1 MIVARNAITSDEFS
15 SNPLYSMLGYD
26 SITELTANLPASSL
40 MLDESS
46 SETEDETE
54 DPDDTLAE
62 ASKTVTTIVS
72 QCFTFGLSRLVSSR
86 KEKQLNA
93 ELEAMVAES
102 ELKQATSDTAEA
114 LASRG
119 EETLTRAVF
128 EQRLA
133 AMQASMQASHE
144 KEMAK
149 LRKRVERSNTSGR
162 STGQG
167 SKADNSEKPTDNG
180 SSNSSNAKSRKRNN
194 NNRRGKVA
202 RDGRGSG
209 AQHGAARRS

>member
-1 MIVARNAITSDEFS
+1 MIVARSAITYDEFAS
-15 SNPLYSMLGYD
+15 VPLYSLLGYD
-26 SITELTANLPASSL
+26 SITEFTAALPASSL
-40 MLDESS
+40 DESNS
-46 SETEDETE
+46 DTEEETEE
-54 DPDDTLAE
+54 PDDTLAA
-62 ASKTVTTIVS
+62 ASKTVATIVS

-86 KEKQLNA
+86 KEKLLNA
-93 ELEAMVAES
+93 ELEAMVAAS

-119 EETLTRAVF
+119 EETLTRADF

-133 AMQASMQASHE
+133 DMQASMQASHE
-144 KEMAK
+144 KDLAK
-149 LRKRVERSNTSGR
+149 LRKRMERSNTSGR

-167 SKADNSEKPTDNG
+167 SKADNSDKPTDNG

-194 NNRRGKVA
+194 NNRRGKVG
-202 RDGRGSG
+202 RGGRGSG